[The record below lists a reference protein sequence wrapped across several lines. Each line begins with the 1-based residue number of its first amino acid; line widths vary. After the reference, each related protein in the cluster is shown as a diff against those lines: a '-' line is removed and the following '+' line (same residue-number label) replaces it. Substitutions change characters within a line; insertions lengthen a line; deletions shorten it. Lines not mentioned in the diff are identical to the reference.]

1 MRDMNAMNNRR
12 NNIFT
17 IVLLSV
23 YGLILVWIVLLKA
36 STVAE
41 LKYLPCERTL
51 NLLPFHYDVE
61 VGTHFEEVVLNALV
75 FVPLGLYLSMLGMKA
90 WKAILFGFCLSF
102 VFETL
107 QYALSIGAT
116 DVTDLLMN
124 TLGTVIGVGFYLLLR
139 RIVKDADRLDRTLNI
154 VMCVGTAL
162 FLLAAAV
169 LLIANA

>member
-1 MRDMNAMNNRR
+1 MNSKQNR
-12 NNIFT
+12 IFT
-17 IVLLSV
+17 IILLSV

-51 NLLPFHYDVE
+51 NLVPFHYDVE
-61 VGTHFEEVVLNALV
+61 VGTHVEEVVLNALV

-90 WKAILFGFCLSF
+90 WKAILIGLCFSF
-102 VFETL
+102 VFEAL
-107 QYALSIGAT
+107 QYALSIGAA

-124 TLGTVIGVGFYLLLR
+124 TLGTALGAGFYLLLQ
-139 RIVKDADRLDRTLNI
+139 RISKRHDRLNTVLNV

>member
-1 MRDMNAMNNRR
+1 MKEMNAMNNRR

-41 LKYLPCERTL
+41 LRYLPCERTL
-51 NLLPFHYDVE
+51 NLVPFHYDVE

-90 WKAILFGFCLSF
+90 WKAILLGFGVSVL
-102 VFETL
+102 FEAL
-107 QYALSIGAT
+107 QYALSIGAA

-124 TLGTVIGVGFYLLLR
+124 TLGTAIGAGFYLLLR
-139 RIVKDADRLDRTLNI
+139 RMCRNDDRLNTALNV
-154 VMCVGTAL
+154 VMCIGTAL
-162 FLLAAAV
+162 FLLTAAV

>member
-1 MRDMNAMNNRR
+1 MRDKR
-12 NNIFT
+12 NKIFT

-51 NLLPFHYDVE
+51 NLVPFHYKFE
-61 VGTHFEEVVLNALV
+61 VCTHVEEVVLNALV
-75 FVPLGLYLSMLGMKA
+75 FVPLGLYLSMLGMKP

-102 VFETL
+102 VFEAL
-107 QYALSIGAT
+107 QFVLAIGAA

-124 TLGTVIGVGFYLLLR
+124 TLGTAIGAGFYLLLR
-139 RIVKDADRLDRTLNI
+139 RISKRHDRLNAVLNI
-154 VMCVGTAL
+154 VMCIGTAL

>member
-1 MRDMNAMNNRR
+1 MKEMNAMNNRR

-41 LKYLPCERTL
+41 LRYLPCERTL
-51 NLLPFHYDVE
+51 NLVPFHYDVE

-75 FVPLGLYLSMLGMKA
+75 FVPLGLYLCMLGMKA
-90 WKAILFGFCLSF
+90 RKAILLGLCLSF
-102 VFETL
+102 VFEAL
-107 QYALSIGAT
+107 QYALSIGAA

-124 TLGTVIGVGFYLLLR
+124 TFGTALGVVLYLLLR
-139 RIVKDADRLDRTLNI
+139 RICKRPERLNRVLNV
-154 VMCVGTAL
+154 VMCAGTAL
-162 FLLAAAV
+162 FLFAAAV
-169 LLIANA
+169 LLIANT

>member
-1 MRDMNAMNNRR
+1 MKDMNAMNNRR

-23 YGLILVWIVLLKA
+23 YGLILFWIVLLKA

-41 LKYLPCERTL
+41 LPYLPCERTL
-51 NLLPFHYDVE
+51 NLVPFHYDVE

-75 FVPLGLYLSMLGMKA
+75 FMPFGLYLVMLGMKA
-90 WKAILFGFCLSF
+90 WKAILLGFCLSLL
-102 VFETL
+102 FEAL
-107 QYALSIGAT
+107 QYVLSIGAA
-116 DVTDLLMN
+116 DVTDIIMN
-124 TLGTVIGVGFYLLLR
+124 TLGTAIGTGLYLLLR
-139 RIVKDADRLDRTLNI
+139 RMCRNAERMNAVLNV
-154 VMCVGTAL
+154 VMGIGTAL